1 MNIKKEVK
9 EMARAKSFEENL
21 VEVDEIIK
29 KLENGE
35 LELADSLKE
44 YEKATKLLK
53 KSSELLEKAEGKIM
67 KVVEEAGEIKIE
79 NFESE

>member
-1 MNIKKEVK
+1 
-9 EMARAKSFEENL
+9 MARAKSFEENL
-21 VEVDEIIK
+21 LEVDEIIK

-67 KVVEEAGEIKIE
+67 KVVEEAGEIKIVD
-79 NFESE
+79 FDSE

>member
-1 MNIKKEVK
+1 
-9 EMARAKSFEENL
+9 MAKAKSFEENL
-21 VEVDEIIK
+21 MEVDEIIK

-79 NFESE
+79 NFEAE

>member
-1 MNIKKEVK
+1 
-9 EMARAKSFEENL
+9 MAKVKSFEENL
-21 VEVDEIIK
+21 MEVDEIIK

-53 KSSELLEKAEGKIM
+53 KSSELLEKAEGKII
-67 KVVEEAGEIKIE
+67 KVVEGAGKIKLD
-79 NFESE
+79 NFES

>member
-1 MNIKKEVK
+1 
-9 EMARAKSFEENL
+9 MARAKSFEENL
-21 VEVDEIIK
+21 LEVDEIIK

-67 KVVEEAGEIKIE
+67 KVVEEDGKIKID

>member
-1 MNIKKEVK
+1 
-9 EMARAKSFEENL
+9 MAKIKSFEENL
-21 VEVDEIIK
+21 VEVDGIIK

-67 KVVEEAGEIKIE
+67 KVVAGTGDVKIE
-79 NFESE
+79 DFES

>member
-1 MNIKKEVK
+1 
-9 EMARAKSFEENL
+9 MARAKSFEENL
-21 VEVDEIIK
+21 MEVDEIIK

-79 NFESE
+79 NFEAE